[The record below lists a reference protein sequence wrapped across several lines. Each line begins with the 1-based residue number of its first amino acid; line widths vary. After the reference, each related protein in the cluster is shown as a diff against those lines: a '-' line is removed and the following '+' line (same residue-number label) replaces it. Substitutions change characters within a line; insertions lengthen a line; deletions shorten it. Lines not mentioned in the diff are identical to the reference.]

1 MPETPAASGDEQ
13 TERVMGSL
21 LIFGVALAAAVVL
34 LGAVLYLMHYGTDT
48 PNYGAFRGEPADLP
62 VQVDDPQISALVRI
76 FVALVRIGDQCERVA
91 VRVPNRRLGLLIL
104 IGTPVARVVFSVF
117 AFVRQRDLLY
127 TSVTLT
133 VLSLLIY
140 SLVGGKL

>member
-48 PNYGAFRGEPADLP
+48 PNYGAFRGEPADLRSF
-62 VQVDDPQISALVRI
+62 VGICRAAL
-76 FVALVRIGDQCERVA
+76 ALRSRGLIQ
-91 VRVPNRRLGLLIL
+91 LGLLIL

-117 AFVRQRDLLY
+117 NFVRQRDLLY

-133 VLSLLIY
+133 VLSLLVY
-140 SLVGGKL
+140 SLAGGKL

>member
-48 PNYGAFRGEPADLP
+48 PNYGAFRGEQGDLRSF
-62 VQVDDPQISALVRI
+62 VGICRAAL
-76 FVALVRIGDQCERVA
+76 ALRSRGLIQ
-91 VRVPNRRLGLLIL
+91 LGLLIL

-117 AFVRQRDLLY
+117 AFARQRDLLY